1 MCRSTIRRKA
11 TMWGFEIC
19 SMPFKSWALFKMKK
33 LSAKNVALLVV
44 TAIAVAVAVRYV
56 WRSDPMDVD

>member
-1 MCRSTIRRKA
+1 
-11 TMWGFEIC
+11 
-19 SMPFKSWALFKMKK
+19 MKK

-56 WRSDPMDVD
+56 WRGDPMDVD